1 MDILRQWREANGHSQ
16 QRLADAVERHPTAIS
31 KIENRENLL
40 DLDTFYRLIRY
51 TGLDPMAALEDI
63 FESKQSAQ
71 PESSGRLRVAR
82 RKRARVKR
90 HSAVRDNGD
99 GGYT

>member
-1 MDILRQWREANGHSQ
+1 MDILRQWREENGYSQ

-63 FESKQSAQ
+63 FESQHSAQ
-71 PESSGRLRVAR
+71 PAVAPRLRLVR
-82 RKRARVKR
+82 RKRARIKR
-90 HSAVRDNGD
+90 HASARNNEEERFP
-99 GGYT
+99 